1 LYQFHFFISFDFNVG
16 EEEVSYSVK
25 DEEESCEMVEKPKFK
40 MITPVA
46 LVHGTY
52 IIGENE
58 DGMFIIDQHAAN
70 ERINY
75 EYYLKEL
82 GKEDIRTTDLLIP
95 IKIELSNNEY
105 IDLKEHFD
113 VLHAMGIDFEEFG
126 HHTLIIR
133 SHPCWIKKDYLTE
146 TLRKIIEVIILTG
159 DFSKEKFNEK
169 IAITLA
175 CKMSIKANEHISLEE
190 MKALILRLRD
200 TDNPFTCPHGR
211 PTVITYTKY
220 ELEKMFKR
228 VM

>member
-1 LYQFHFFISFDFNVG
+1 
-16 EEEVSYSVK
+16 
-25 DEEESCEMVEKPKFK
+25 
-40 MITPVA
+40 
-46 LVHGTY
+46 
-52 IIGENE
+52 
-58 DGMFIIDQHAAN
+58 
-70 ERINY
+70 
-75 EYYLKEL
+75 
-82 GKEDIRTTDLLIP
+82 
-95 IKIELSNNEY
+95 
-105 IDLKEHFD
+105 
-113 VLHAMGIDFEEFG
+113 MGIGFEEFG
-126 HHTLIIR
+126 NHTLIIR

-146 TLRKIIEVIILTG
+146 TLRKIIEVIIFTG